1 MAWQTPRIGLHVA
14 PGAVTAYDLRS
25 RRPLGTDATVAAALA
40 PFAGTRARLSVVL
53 SDAHCRC
60 VVTPRP
66 PGARNRS
73 ELEAAAESRVR
84 TLFGDTERWRVELGA
99 PPASGPDFIAAADA
113 GVLDTLEGAADAAR
127 LRIVSVRPH
136 WVAWLRHFGPDVRRG
151 AHWVVSVDGGWAT
164 LGHVR
169 AGQCVQAR
177 TVRLAPGLPLED
189 LIARERSLA
198 DVPDASAPVWIGAAG
213 AAPASAVPATALW
226 NVEGAAA

>member
-14 PGAVTAYDLRS
+14 PGAVTAYDLRT
-25 RRPLGTDATVAAALA
+25 RRTLGTEATVATALA

-66 PGARNRS
+66 PGVRNRG

-99 PPASGPDFIAAADA
+99 SPSSGPDFIAAADA

-127 LRIVSVRPH
+127 VRIVSVRPH
-136 WVAWLRHFGPDVRRG
+136 WVAWLRHFGTEVRRG
-151 AHWVVSVDGGWAT
+151 AHWVVSVDGSWAT

-169 AGQCVQAR
+169 AGQCVLAR

-189 LIARERSLA
+189 LIARERALA
-198 DVPDASAPVWIGAAG
+198 DVADASAPVWLGAAG
-213 AAPASAVPATALW
+213 AGPASAVPATALW
-226 NVEGAAA
+226 NVEGQAA